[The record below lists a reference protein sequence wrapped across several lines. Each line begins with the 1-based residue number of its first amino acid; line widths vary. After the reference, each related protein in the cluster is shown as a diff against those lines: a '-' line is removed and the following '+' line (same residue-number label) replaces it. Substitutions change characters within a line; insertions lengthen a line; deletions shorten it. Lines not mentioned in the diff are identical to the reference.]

1 MGVQNKVML
10 PIYDIMDETCVWSWA
25 EVNGESGEWILGSSQ
40 HTKED
45 QQRAKEACLILRT
58 AIEMEQAKIYDKG
71 KASNETTGKE
81 HEKKREDLGMKML
94 QELEEKTGRKNA
106 TRTGGRKKK

>member
-10 PIYDIMDETCVWSWA
+10 PIYDIIDEICVWSWA

-71 KASNETTGKE
+71 KASNETTEKN
-81 HEKKREDLGMKML
+81 KKRK
-94 QELEEKTGRKNA
+94 EKTLE
-106 TRTGGRKKK
+106 